1 MKHNNK
7 LPYRERVRHAA
18 YRDTYTQRS
27 EEIQIRKEIKRMEK
41 DKAPANEPPL
51 SEKERTMNSKQSAW
65 ISVDERLPE
74 DDAAV
79 LGIVRGKYRNVEYH
93 DAMELVCYFEDEGDW
108 ALWSDASVTIQVTHW
123 MPLPEP
129 PKGAGNDKQ
138 THGS

>member
-1 MKHNNK
+1 MKYNNK

-74 DDAAV
+74 TEE
-79 LGIVRGKYRNVEYH
+79 KY
-93 DAMELVCYFEDEGDW
+93 LVCTTNGNIGVGSFIDYYGKGTHLCFDCW
-108 ALWSDASVTIQVTHW
+108 AVTHW

-129 PKGAGNDKQ
+129 PKGSGNDKQ